1 MGDRMSR
8 EEQQSSHYNCISFV
22 QKHENQPFYVLNK
35 NNFASNM
42 LDSWNTS
49 IDRLE

>member
-1 MGDRMSR
+1 MLSPGPF
-8 EEQQSSHYNCISFV
+8 QVKKGNNILFV
-22 QKHENQPFYVLNK
+22 QKHENQPFYLLNK

-42 LDSWNTS
+42 LDNWNTS